1 LLTCKEFLNALNE
14 YLDESEDAQIR
25 EEVEAHIKECPNC
38 WVVFD
43 TAQKTLKVFK
53 GAEPLDFPP
62 DVHARLM
69 ERIHRKISENGS

>member
-1 LLTCKEFLNALNE
+1 MLTCKEFLNALNE
-14 YLDESEDAQIR
+14 YLDESEDSQIR

-53 GAEPLDFPP
+53 GLEPQDFPP
-62 DVHARLM
+62 EVHARLM
-69 ERIHRKISENGS
+69 DRIQRKISENGS